1 MGWMIGILGFDSWK
15 GLGIFFFTTMSRTD
29 LGPTKPTIQQV
40 LGALSL
46 GVKQLRCEADQSP
59 PSSAKVKECMEL
71 YLHSP
76 IHLHGMVH
84 RNNFTFTIRIF
95 THTHTRMNACKH
107 KKEICNI
114 FIII

>member
-71 YLHSP
+71 YLHSHSMP
-76 IHLHGMVH
+76 SWHGTQLKKEAQ
-84 RNNFTFTIRIF
+84 RQLFFTFLW
-95 THTHTRMNACKH
+95 
-107 KKEICNI
+107 
-114 FIII
+114 